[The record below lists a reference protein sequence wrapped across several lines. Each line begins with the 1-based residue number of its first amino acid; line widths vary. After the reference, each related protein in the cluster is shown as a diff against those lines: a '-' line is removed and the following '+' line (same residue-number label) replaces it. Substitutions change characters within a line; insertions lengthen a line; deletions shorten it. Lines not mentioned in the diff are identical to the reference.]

1 MVNLSGGKMD
11 DNLKAEFEDITRTIL
26 DNQVKDNPVT
36 VVDAANSTLD
46 F

>member
-1 MVNLSGGKMD
+1 MD

-26 DNQVKDNPVT
+26 DNQVRDNPII
-36 VVDAANSTLD
+36 VVNPAKSTLD